1 MSESERQSFLVVLL
15 SVTPEKAEEISQRLV
30 DERLVA
36 CVNLLPAVTSIFRWK
51 GAVERATETLCI
63 LKTTRALFERL
74 RARVLEL
81 HPYELPELI
90 ALEISEGHPPYLAW
104 LWDSVG

>member
-1 MSESERQSFLVVLL
+1 MSESERQSSLVVFM
-15 SVTPEKAEEISQRLV
+15 SVTPEKAEEIGQRLV
-30 DERLVA
+30 EERLVA
-36 CVNLLPAVTSIFRWK
+36 CVNLLPAVTSIYRWQ

-81 HPYELPELI
+81 HPYEVPELI
-90 ALEISEGHPPYLAW
+90 ALEIAEAHPPYLAW
-104 LWDSVG
+104 LRDTVG